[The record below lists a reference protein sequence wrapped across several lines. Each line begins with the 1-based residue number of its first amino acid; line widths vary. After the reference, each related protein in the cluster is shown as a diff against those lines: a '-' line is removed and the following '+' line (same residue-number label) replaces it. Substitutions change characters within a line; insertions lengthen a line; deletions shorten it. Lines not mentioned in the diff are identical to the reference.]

1 MSRSSTPTSKMWTI
15 GIRSWESSWGTGS
28 TPCCHRAG
36 PWLHNEAPTEKFGAT
51 SWCGWKKGGLRRSL
65 RKLRSTGDP
74 KGHGNCCWVSSMGG
88 AGSLSISS
96 DVTMTNPCG
105 QSIHVNL
112 LHSSVRFVDLHESSR
127 LHYLHAINQ
136 TSVDLY
142 EQIHSPFVFAWLV
155 YSYFRALRSS
165 GLGEWIQ
172 SKSILPTFL
181 FQVRKVD
188 MMVKPW
194 YYWLTEKHSS

>member
-96 DVTMTNPCG
+96 DVTMTNPSG
-105 QSIHVNL
+105 QSIHVHF

-142 EQIHSPFVFAWLV
+142 EQMNKYKAHLCLHDLYIHISELFGRLDWENGFNPNQYYLHFCFKFERWIWWLN
-155 YSYFRALRSS
+155 LD
-165 GLGEWIQ
+165 I
-172 SKSILPTFL
+172 I
-181 FQVRKVD
+181 D
-188 MMVKPW
+188 
-194 YYWLTEKHSS
+194 